1 MSFVS
6 LNFFLLTAIS
16 LLVYHLLPSRA
27 RWCVLLL
34 SSLVFY
40 AFNGPEALA
49 IVLVTAFFSYRMAIS
64 IEKNPDSGKRKL
76 ILSVSIIILL
86 AVLAFIK
93 FAGRITSLTASII
106 VPMGI
111 SYYSLSIIGYLL
123 DVYWKKETAEKN
135 FLFYLTFVLYY
146 PKIVQG
152 PISRH
157 RFLGPQLTEGRPLE
171 YTQVCY
177 GMQLMLWG
185 YFKKLVLADRMNI
198 LVTIVYSDLEN
209 IYFSHGGLLLI
220 TMFFSAIQLYLDFS
234 GYTDIALGVS
244 QMFGIRLEQN
254 FNHPFFSRSAAEFWQ
269 RWHISLSSWFKDYL
283 FFPVSRSRLVRNA
296 SKSMGTRFGPSARKK
311 TMIALSSAVVW
322 LATGLWHGTGINY
335 IVWGAYWGCI
345 IIFSEVFDGF
355 IQKINKAFCI
365 NTAAPTW
372 KLFQT
377 LRTFLIFMFGKM
389 ISAQNSLHAVKTVL
403 FGIVHHFH
411 FSDRWMVYEL
421 DLTRLDLDIIR
432 LGLLLVFAVSVL
444 QERGVRVREWIAGW
458 NAIPRWIFYSLAL
471 SLVLL
476 LGLYGADFDMSSF
489 AYQFF

>member
-1 MSFVS
+1 
-6 LNFFLLTAIS
+6 
-16 LLVYHLLPSRA
+16 
-27 RWCVLLL
+27 
-34 SSLVFY
+34 
-40 AFNGPEALA
+40 
-49 IVLVTAFFSYRMAIS
+49 
-64 IEKNPDSGKRKL
+64 
-76 ILSVSIIILL
+76 
-86 AVLAFIK
+86 
-93 FAGRITSLTASII
+93 
-106 VPMGI
+106 
-111 SYYSLSIIGYLL
+111 
-123 DVYWKKETAEKN
+123 
-135 FLFYLTFVLYY
+135 
-146 PKIVQG
+146 
-152 PISRH
+152 
-157 RFLGPQLTEGRPLE
+157 
-171 YTQVCY
+171 
-177 GMQLMLWG
+177 MQLILWG

-269 RWHISLSSWFKDYL
+269 RWHMSLSSWFKDYL

-355 IQKINKAFCI
+355 IQKMNKAFCI

-389 ISAQNSLHAVKTVL
+389 ISAQSSLHAVKTVL

-411 FSDRWMVYEL
+411 FSDRWLVYEL
-421 DLTRLDLDIIR
+421 GLTRLDLDIIR
-432 LGLLLVFAVSVL
+432 IGLLLVFAVSVL

-476 LGLYGADFDMSSF
+476 LGLYGADYDMSSF